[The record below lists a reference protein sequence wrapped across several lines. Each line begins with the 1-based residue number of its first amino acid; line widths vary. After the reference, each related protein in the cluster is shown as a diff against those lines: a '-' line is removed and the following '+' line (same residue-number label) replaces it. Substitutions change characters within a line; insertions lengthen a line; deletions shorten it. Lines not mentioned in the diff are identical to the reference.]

1 MTQTPGCLVR
11 FRSWLSQPTRLPE
24 RLEEPATMMTSPDR
38 RVTGGVDTH
47 DDVHVAAVLDSATGR
62 QLDTASFPTT
72 PAGYAALLA
81 WTQTH
86 GVIDSVGVESTGSWG
101 AGLTR
106 HLTAAGI
113 EVIEVD
119 RPDRK
124 ARRHDGKSDPTDAVA
139 AARAAL
145 SGRATVVPK
154 SRDGAV
160 EAIRTLEIVY
170 HAATL
175 DRTRAINQ
183 FRALVV
189 TAPNGLRHRLRD
201 GLSLAAQLGRAR
213 RFTDNHPDPI
223 ELQTRFA
230 MRELARRI
238 GFLDDQ
244 NRRLET
250 RIAALVAAHAPAL
263 LGVFGVGPH
272 AAAQLLAAAG
282 DNPHRLRSEAAF
294 AKLCGVCPLPASSG
308 KTSRHRLNR
317 GGDRRANNALFT
329 IVLVRM
335 RYDPATRAY
344 VERRTAEG
352 KTRKEIMRCLK
363 RFVAREIYTAI
374 TNPPADLPTGA
385 ELRALRTDRN
395 LSLTVISTQF
405 GTTPINISRI
415 ERGLTHDTRLAR
427 RIHDWLLNTA

>member
-1 MTQTPGCLVR
+1 
-11 FRSWLSQPTRLPE
+11 
-24 RLEEPATMMTSPDR
+24 MTSSDR

-72 PAGYAALLA
+72 PSGYAELLA
-81 WTQTH
+81 WTRAN
-86 GVIDSVGVESTGSWG
+86 GIVDRIGVESTGSWG

-145 SGRATVVPK
+145 SGRANVVPK

-183 FRALVV
+183 FKALIV
-189 TAPNGLRHRLRD
+189 TAPDGLRHRLRD
-201 GLSLAAQLGRAR
+201 GLSLTAQLERAR
-213 RFTDNHPDPI
+213 RFPDNHPDPV

-230 MRELARRI
+230 LRELARRI

-244 NRRLET
+244 NHRLET
-250 RIAALVAAHAPAL
+250 RIAGLVTAHAPAL

-272 AAAQLLAAAG
+272 AAAQLLAATG
-282 DNPHRLRSEAAF
+282 DNPQRLRSEAAF

-308 KTSRHRLNR
+308 KTTRHRLNR

-335 RYDPATRAY
+335 RHDPATRAY
-344 VERRTAEG
+344 VARRTTEG

-363 RFVAREIYTAI
+363 RYVSREIFTAI
-374 TNPPADLPTGA
+374 TNPPADLPTGT
-385 ELRALRTDRN
+385 ELRDLRTQRG
-395 LSLTVISTQF
+395 LTLTSISSQF
-405 GTTPINISRI
+405 GTSPINISRI

-427 RIHDWLLNTA
+427 RIRDWLLQDA

>member
-1 MTQTPGCLVR
+1 
-11 FRSWLSQPTRLPE
+11 
-24 RLEEPATMMTSPDR
+24 MMTSTDR
-38 RVTGGVDTH
+38 RVTAGVDTH

-62 QLDTASFPTT
+62 QLGTQSFPTT
-72 PAGYAALLA
+72 AVGYAALLA
-81 WTQTH
+81 WTQ
-86 GVIDSVGVESTGSWG
+86 GFGAIDRIGVESTGSWG

-106 HLTAAGI
+106 HLTATGI

-145 SGRATVVPK
+145 SGRATAIPK
-154 SRDGAV
+154 ARDGAV

-183 FRALVV
+183 FKALIV
-189 TAPNGLRHRLRD
+189 TAPDGLRHRLRD
-201 GLSLAAQLGRAR
+201 GLSLSTQLGRAR
-213 RFTDNHPDPI
+213 RFPDNHPDPI
-223 ELQTRFA
+223 EVQTRFA

-238 GFLDDQ
+238 GFLNDQ
-244 NRRLET
+244 TSRLET
-250 RIAALVAAHAPAL
+250 RIAALVTAHAPAL
-263 LGVFGVGPH
+263 YGLFGVGPH

-282 DNPHRLRSEAAF
+282 DNPQRLRSEAAF

-308 KTSRHRLNR
+308 KTTRHRLNR

-335 RYDPATRAY
+335 RYDQRTRAY
-344 VERRTAEG
+344 VERRTAQG

-363 RFVAREIYTAI
+363 RFVAREVFTAI
-374 TNPPADLPTGA
+374 TNPPTDLPTGS
-385 ELRALRTDRN
+385 ELRALRTERT
-395 LSLTVISTQF
+395 LTLTAVSSHFATSPIS
-405 GTTPINISRI
+405 ISRL

-427 RIHDWLLNTA
+427 NIRDWLLEHPSAPTPATAT

>member
-1 MTQTPGCLVR
+1 
-11 FRSWLSQPTRLPE
+11 
-24 RLEEPATMMTSPDR
+24 MMTSLDR
-38 RVTGGVDTH
+38 RVTAGVDTH

-62 QLDTASFPTT
+62 ELGSGSFPTT
-72 PAGYAALLA
+72 PHGYATLLA
-81 WTQTH
+81 WIQGH
-86 GVIDSVGVESTGSWG
+86 GTIDHVGVESTGSWG
-101 AGLTR
+101 AGLVR
-106 HLTAAGI
+106 HLAAAGVM
-113 EVIEVD
+113 VIEVD

-145 SGRATVVPK
+145 SGRATAIPK

-170 HAATL
+170 HAAML

-183 FRALVV
+183 FKALIV
-189 TAPNGLRHRLRD
+189 TAPDGLRHRLRD
-201 GLSLAAQLGRAR
+201 GLSLSAQLGRAR
-213 RFTDNHPDPI
+213 RFADNHPDPI

-230 MRELARRI
+230 LRELARRI

-244 NRRLET
+244 NRRLEV
-250 RIAALVAAHAPAL
+250 RIAELVTAHAPAL

-282 DNPHRLRSEAAF
+282 DNPQRLRSEAAF

-308 KTSRHRLNR
+308 KTVRHRLNR
-317 GGDRRANNALFT
+317 SGDRRANNALFH

-335 RYDPATRAY
+335 RHDPATRTY

-352 KTRKEIMRCLK
+352 KTRPEIMRCLK
-363 RFVAREIYTAI
+363 RFVAREVFTAI
-374 TNPPADLPTGA
+374 TNPPADLPTGTQ
-385 ELRALRTDRN
+385 LRTLRTN
-395 LSLTVISTQF
+395 RGLSLTAVANQFSTSPIS
-405 GTTPINISRI
+405 ISRL
-415 ERGLTHDTRLAR
+415 ERGLSHDSRLAR
-427 RIHDWLLNTA
+427 RIRDWLLQGA

>member
-1 MTQTPGCLVR
+1 
-11 FRSWLSQPTRLPE
+11 
-24 RLEEPATMMTSPDR
+24 MTSSDR

-62 QLDTASFPTT
+62 ELGTNSFPTT
-72 PAGYAALLA
+72 TAGYVALLS
-81 WTQTH
+81 WISKH
-86 GVIDSVGVESTGSWG
+86 GTIDRIGVESTGNWG
-101 AGLTR
+101 LGLTR
-106 HLTAAGI
+106 HLTAADIG
-113 EVIEVD
+113 VVEVD

-124 ARRHDGKSDPTDAVA
+124 ARRHDGKSDPADAVA

-145 SGRATVVPK
+145 SGRATATPK
-154 SRDGAV
+154 SHDGAV

-183 FRALVV
+183 FKALIV
-189 TAPNGLRHRLRD
+189 TAPDGLRHRLRD
-201 GLSLAAQLGRAR
+201 GLSLATQLGRAR
-213 RFTDNHPDPI
+213 RFPDNHPDPI

-230 MRELARRI
+230 LRELARRI

-250 RIAALVAAHAPAL
+250 RIGDLVTTHAPAL

-282 DNPHRLRSEAAF
+282 DNPHRIRSEAAF

-335 RYDPATRAY
+335 RHDPATRAY
-344 VERRTAEG
+344 VERRTAQG
-352 KTRKEIMRCLK
+352 KTRKEIIRCLK
-363 RFVAREIYTAI
+363 RFVAREVFTAI
-374 TNPPADLPTGA
+374 TNPPDDLPTGK
-385 ELRALRTDRN
+385 ELRTLRTERHLPLRAVAN
-395 LSLTVISTQF
+395 QF
-405 GTTPINISRI
+405 ATTENTISRL
-415 ERGLTHDTRLAR
+415 ERGIAHDTRLAR
-427 RIHDWLLNTA
+427 RIRDWLLNAA

>member
-1 MTQTPGCLVR
+1 
-11 FRSWLSQPTRLPE
+11 
-24 RLEEPATMMTSPDR
+24 MMTSTDR

-47 DDVHVAAVLDSATGR
+47 DDVHVAAVLDSGTGR
-62 QLDTASFPTT
+62 ELDAGSFPTT
-72 PAGYAALLA
+72 SAGYAALLA
-81 WTQTH
+81 WTQSF
-86 GVIDSVGVESTGSWG
+86 GIIDRVGVESTGSWG

-113 EVIEVD
+113 EVVEVD

-124 ARRHDGKSDPTDAVA
+124 ARRHDGKSDPVDAVG

-145 SGRATVVPK
+145 SGRATAIPK
-154 SRDGAV
+154 SRDGSV

-183 FRALVV
+183 FKALIV
-189 TAPNGLRHRLRD
+189 TAPDGLRHRLRD
-201 GLSLAAQLGRAR
+201 GLSLTTQLGRAR
-213 RFTDNHPDPI
+213 RFCDNHPVPV
-223 ELQTRFA
+223 ERQTRFA

-238 GFLDDQ
+238 AFLDEQ

-250 RIAALVAAHAPAL
+250 RIADLVADHAPAL
-263 LGVFGVGPH
+263 LGLFGVGPH

-308 KTSRHRLNR
+308 KTTRHRLNR

-335 RYDPATRAY
+335 RHDPATRAY
-344 VERRTAEG
+344 VERRTTEG

-363 RFVAREIYTAI
+363 RFVAREVYNAI
-374 TNPPADLPTGA
+374 TNPPTDLPNGA
-385 ELRALRTDRN
+385 ELRALRSERK
-395 LSLTVISTQF
+395 LSLTAVSSQF
-405 GTTPINISRI
+405 ATSPSNISRI
-415 ERGLTHDTRLAR
+415 ERGLTHDTRLSR
-427 RIHDWLLNTA
+427 RIREWLLQTT

>member
-1 MTQTPGCLVR
+1 
-11 FRSWLSQPTRLPE
+11 
-24 RLEEPATMMTSPDR
+24 MMTSR
-38 RVTGGVDTH
+38 AARVTGGVDTH

-62 QLDTASFPTT
+62 QLETASFATT
-72 PAGYAALLA
+72 VTGYAALLG
-81 WTQTH
+81 WMHEH
-86 GVIDSVGVESTGSWG
+86 GTIDRVGVESTGSWG

-106 HLTAAGI
+106 HLTSAGV
-113 EVIEVD
+113 EVVEVD

-124 ARRHDGKSDPTDAVA
+124 ARRRDGKSDPTDAVA
-139 AARAAL
+139 AAQAAL
-145 SGRATVVPK
+145 SGRATAIPK
-154 SRDGAV
+154 GRDGSV

-183 FRALVV
+183 FKALIV
-189 TAPNGLRHRLRD
+189 TAPDGLRHRLRA
-201 GLSLAAQLGRAR
+201 GLTLAAQLGRAR
-213 RFTDNHPDPI
+213 RFTDSHPDPV

-244 NRRLET
+244 NRRLEQ
-250 RIAALVAAHAPAL
+250 RIAELVAEHAPAL
-263 LGVFGVGPH
+263 LGLFGVGPH

-282 DNPHRLRSEAAF
+282 DNPDRLRSEAAF
-294 AKLCGVCPLPASSG
+294 AKLCGVCPLPVQSG

-335 RYDPATRAY
+335 RYDRCTRAY
-344 VERRTAEG
+344 VERRTTEG
-352 KTRKEIMRCLK
+352 KSHKEIMRCLK
-363 RFVAREIYTAI
+363 RFVAREVYSVI
-374 TNPPADLPTGA
+374 TNPPPDLPTGA
-385 ELRALRTDRN
+385 ELRELRTERKLTLTA
-395 LSLTVISTQF
+395 LSSRFATA
-405 GTTPINISRI
+405 PITISRI

-427 RIHDWLLNTA
+427 EIRSWLIEHTPDTSASPEPAT

>member
-1 MTQTPGCLVR
+1 
-11 FRSWLSQPTRLPE
+11 
-24 RLEEPATMMTSPDR
+24 MMTSTDR

-47 DDVHVAAVLDSATGR
+47 DDVHVAALLDSGTGR
-62 QLDTASFPTT
+62 QLGTQSFPTT
-72 PAGYAALLA
+72 HAGYTALLG
-81 WTQTH
+81 WMEQF
-86 GVIDSVGVESTGSWG
+86 GVVDRIGVESTGSWG
-101 AGLTR
+101 AGLAR
-106 HLTAAGI
+106 HLGAAGI

-145 SGRATVVPK
+145 SGRATSIPK

-183 FRALVV
+183 FKALIV
-189 TAPNGLRHRLRD
+189 TAPDGLRHRLRD
-201 GLSLAAQLGRAR
+201 GLSLTAQLGRAR
-213 RFTDNHPDPI
+213 RFTDNHPDPV

-230 MRELARRI
+230 LRELARRI

-244 NRRLET
+244 NRRLEA
-250 RIAALVAAHAPAL
+250 RIAELVAAHAPAL

-282 DNPHRLRSEAAF
+282 DNPHRIRSEAAF
-294 AKLCGVCPLPASSG
+294 AKLCGACPLPASSG
-308 KTSRHRLNR
+308 KTTRHRLNR

-335 RYDPATRAY
+335 RHDPATRAY

-363 RFVAREIYTAI
+363 RYVAREVFTAI
-374 TNPPADLPTGA
+374 TNPPSDLPTGT
-385 ELRALRTDRN
+385 ELRVIRTERK
-395 LSLTVISTQF
+395 LSLTTVSSQF

-427 RIHDWLLNTA
+427 RVRDWLLTTA